1 MIYII
6 EMIDDLNEVEQ
17 DVLEEIDPDLVSYS
31 FSTRGGDQLIYL
43 YKVYQI
49 KKKLTTAD
57 GLIRIQWRCKD
68 REHCKTT
75 VRLLSLRENI
85 LVQADYN
92 IRSLGIEHSALC
104 NVNATSIIIEQFK
117 KELIERASILHDMVD
132 FHSQQLMYE
141 NLAGEYANLEL
152 HPEVIPGL
160 ILPTFY
166 TVSSTSVGI
175 DGIDSGKWFYWNKG
189 KNYISQDTA
198 VLPTLTTQS
207 ISISYYGLIKIL
219 VQCDNTDAQSEMKD
233 IQYYSTGIYSKIE
246 EVASIED
253 REEAVNYANGL
264 LYQYRYMPETIEI
277 MTNCRRDVGNMVNII
292 YPELTNEQLYFIES
306 RKITFSNNTIY
317 YNYKLLNGESKGN
330 WTEFFRKLQ
339 LKSNDMLINE
349 DTQLIKVQHMTE
361 EIKFGANYGI
371 VATTPLYV
379 NTTTILDT
387 TTILGGTVMS
397 TEVLYDL

>member
-1 MIYII
+1 
-6 EMIDDLNEVEQ
+6 L
-17 DVLEEIDPDLVSYS
+17 S
-31 FSTRGGDQLIYL
+31 FR
-43 YKVYQI
+43 
-49 KKKLTTAD
+49 
-57 GLIRIQWRCKD
+57 R
-68 REHCKTT
+68 HF
-75 VRLLSLRENI
+75 N
-85 LVQADYN
+85 
-92 IRSLGIEHSALC
+92 
-104 NVNATSIIIEQFK
+104 
-117 KELIERASILHDMVD
+117 
-132 FHSQQLMYE
+132 
-141 NLAGEYANLEL
+141 
-152 HPEVIPGL
+152 
-160 ILPTFY
+160 
-166 TVSSTSVGI
+166 